1 MGADFSGY
9 ATKAGL
15 KCSDGRTIM
24 PHAFKEQDGVRVP
37 LVWQHGHGE
46 PSNILGHAILE
57 NREDGVYCYGF
68 FNETEAGK
76 SAKALVLH
84 KDITALSIY
93 ANKLI
98 EKAKQVLHGSIREV
112 SLVLSGA
119 NPGALIDNVT
129 LAHGDGTMED
139 LDDEA
144 IIYTG
149 LELEHEDLPEK
160 VDEKVDEKTD
170 EKVDEKIEHAVA
182 PDATLQDVYD
192 TFTEDQ
198 KNLVHYMIGTAM
210 ETAAAQQSDTDP
222 DKKNDSGEGD
232 LEHKEGSEEMGRN
245 VFDQTDADKQK
256 DPKYSLSHA
265 DVQGI
270 VAEAQKNGSLKE
282 AVENYALA
290 HGIENIDL
298 LFPDAQLMDNRP
310 EFDKRRTEWVAGVMS
325 GTRHSP
331 FSRIKTVSADLTFDE
346 ARAKGYVK
354 GSLKKEEF
362 FGLASRVTTP
372 TTIYKKQKLD
382 RDDIV
387 DITGFDVVAW
397 LKFEMK
403 MMLEEELARAILIGD
418 GRDVAHADKINEG
431 NIRPIAKEH
440 ELYATTITVNTRDT
454 NSSAAGNAG
463 EIVDAVLAGRKFF
476 KGTGT
481 PTFYTSETVI
491 TMFLLQ
497 RDTLGRR
504 IYRNLEEVA
513 SDLRVAAVVP
523 VEVMED
529 EPDLIGIIVNLQ
541 DYVVGADRGGEL
553 SMFDDFDID
562 YNQYKYLIE
571 TRLSGALT
579 KIKAALIIRRSTNAA
594 ATVVV
599 PVEPTFVPATGVIT
613 IPAVTGVT
621 YMDEA
626 NTPLVAGAQA
636 ALVAGVP
643 YLVHAFPTSDATFF
657 ANDVQDEWI
666 FTRPA

>member
-24 PHAFKEQDGVRVP
+24 PHAFKEQDGITVP
-37 LVWQHGHGE
+37 LVWQHGHTE
-46 PSNILGHAILE
+46 PANVLGHAILE

-68 FNETEAGK
+68 FNDTEAGK
-76 SAKALVLH
+76 SAKALVQH
-84 KDITALSIY
+84 KDITNLSIY
-93 ANKLI
+93 ANRLV

-129 LAHGDGTMED
+129 LAHSDGIYET

-149 LELEHEDLPEK
+149 LTLEHEDMPVETIEETPEETEE
-160 VDEKVDEKTD
+160 VV
-170 EKVDEKIEHAVA
+170 EHAVSA
-182 PDATLQDVYD
+182 DMTVQELYD
-192 TFTEDQ
+192 TLNEDQ
-198 KNLVHYMIGTAM
+198 KNLVHFMIG
-210 ETAAAQQSDTDP
+210 AAIEDASAQHSDTSDTT
-222 DKKNDSGEGD
+222 DTGDEGD
-232 LEHKEGSEEMGRN
+232 LEHKEGNTEMGTKRN
-245 VFDQTDADKQK
+245 VFEQK
-256 DPKYSLSHA
+256 KSDDSEEYSLSH
-265 DVQGI
+265 DDMKLI
-270 VAEAQKNGSLKE
+270 FSEAQKNGSLKE
-282 AVENYALA
+282 AVDNFALA
-290 HGIENIDL
+290 HGIDNIDL
-298 LFPDAQLMDNRP
+298 LFPDAQLLDSRP
-310 EFDKRRTEWVAGVMS
+310 EFDKRRTEWVDGVMTS
-325 GTRHSP
+325 TRHSP
-331 FSRIKTVSADLTFDE
+331 FSRIKTISADLTFED

-354 GSLKKEEF
+354 GNLKREEF

-387 DITGFDVVAW
+387 DITGFDVVSW
-397 LKFEMK
+397 LKAEMR
-403 MMLEEELARAILIGD
+403 MMLQEELARAILIGD

-440 ELYATTITVNTRDT
+440 ELYATTLWVNTQDSNT
-454 NSSAAGNAG
+454 SAAGTAG
-463 EIVDAVLAGRKFF
+463 EIVDAVLAGRKFY

-481 PTFYTSETVI
+481 PTFYTSEPVI

-513 SDLRVAAVVP
+513 ADLRVAAVVP

-541 DYVVGADRGGEL
+541 DYVIGADRGGEL

-562 YNQYKYLIE
+562 YNQFKYLIE

-579 KIKAALIIRRSTNAA
+579 KIKSALVVRRTAKTDVLLDAPTAPTRVGNEITFP
-594 ATVVV
+594 TV
-599 PVEPTFVPATGVIT
+599 AH
-613 IPAVTGVT
+613 VT
-621 YMDEA
+621 YASSPAD
-626 NTPLVAGAQA
+626 
-636 ALVAGVP
+636 VAGVVT
-643 YLVHAFPTSDATFF
+643 LTELAPTATISATAGSGYFF
-657 ANDVQDEWI
+657 ANSAENTW
-666 FTRPA
+666 TYAYEA